1 MNDNKFISILADTTM
16 KYLMKKKETRDIYL
30 ELFSDII
37 GIDLTNYILVDNELN
52 SGNNIKD
59 LRLDLLLENGDILV
73 NIEINNQIG
82 EYTSIKK
89 SNLCL

>member
-37 GIDLTNYILVDNELN
+37 GIDLTNYILVDNEL
-52 SGNNIKD
+52 K
-59 LRLDLLLENGDILV
+59 LW
-73 NIEINNQIG
+73 
-82 EYTSIKK
+82 
-89 SNLCL
+89 

>member
-1 MNDNKFISILADTTM
+1 MNGNKFISILADTTM

-82 EYTSIKK
+82 K
-89 SNLCL
+89 

>member
-1 MNDNKFISILADTTM
+1 
-16 KYLMKKKETRDIYL
+16 MKKKETRDIYL

-82 EYTSIKK
+82 K
-89 SNLCL
+89 